1 MSELSCT
8 ACGREKEDDAAVI
21 CPSCERKTVRRLWRI
36 PGLHAVLSSSAEL
49 KTPETSNPERKSPGP
64 TRGAPADLH
73 ALSLVDRRT
82 DVRAVLSPWLDDIRE
97 RQDKQRSAGRAVGRL
112 SVQELCERL
121 ASAVPWCVEHLEVCA
136 ELVSEV
142 RHQHGLL
149 NRAVVGERKPPSPV
163 PCPQMLPDDEQC
175 PGRLILHPDGSVSC
189 RSCQSVW
196 APEEWQGLG
205 GLLAPPAPEVI

>member
-1 MSELSCT
+1 MSQLICA
-8 ACGREKEDDAAVI
+8 ACGREKRDDAAVI

-36 PGLHAVLSSSAEL
+36 PGLHAVLSGSAEL
-49 KTPETSNPERKSPGP
+49 KTPETSDEGRRAPGP

-97 RQDKQRSAGRAVGRL
+97 RQNGQRPAEQGVGRV

-121 ASAVPWCVEHLEVCA
+121 ASAIPWCVEHLEVCA

-142 RHQHGLL
+142 GHQHGLL
-149 NRAVVGERKPPSPV
+149 NRAVVGERKPPAPV
-163 PCPQMLPDDEQC
+163 PCPRLLQEGDQC
-175 PGRLILHPDGSVSC
+175 TGRLILHPDGAISC
-189 RSCQSVW
+189 RVCESVW
-196 APEEWQGLG
+196 AFEEWQRLG
-205 GLLAPPAPEVI
+205 GLLA